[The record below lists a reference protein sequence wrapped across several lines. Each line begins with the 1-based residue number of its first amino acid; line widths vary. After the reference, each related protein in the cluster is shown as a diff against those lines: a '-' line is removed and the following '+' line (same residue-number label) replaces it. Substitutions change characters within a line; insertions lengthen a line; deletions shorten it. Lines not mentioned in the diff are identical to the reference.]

1 MLQYA
6 AGDVIY
12 LHNIKKIL
20 EKMLVR
26 ENRVELFENCMKF
39 LPTRIKLDE
48 KLFTE
53 DIFAH

>member
-1 MLQYA
+1 MKT
-6 AGDVIY
+6 GEIDIK
-12 LHNIKKIL
+12 IKKSL

-48 KLFTE
+48 LLFTE
-53 DIFAH
+53 DVFMH